1 MIIIIH
7 IIGWRTCRL
16 KWHAQSYRCVYIM
29 YLFDVWGVP
38 GACSG
43 GPLIPGPRLLGGTG
57 RGRLA
62 VGGGTSG
69 GLPAMTSSS
78 ISKILISFWDAL
90 RWGSVFDRSFFV
102 LDSDWLLCEGA
113 GSVNIQGLHTTTKE
127 VMQKHTQTRGENPC
141 QENKGRNCY
150 YML

>member
-1 MIIIIH
+1 MTCTIIYMCIYH
-7 IIGWRTCRL
+7 
-16 KWHAQSYRCVYIM
+16 VYISCIC
-29 YLFDVWGVP
+29 LTCGV
-38 GACSG
+38 SME

-78 ISKILISFWDAL
+78 ISKILISFCDAL
-90 RWGSVFDRSFFV
+90 RWDSVFDRSFFV